1 MQNKML
7 DKLND
12 EIDVVNSNMIRVDT
26 KMKVLLKKSN
36 TCCLM
41 MVLVA
46 EFIILLALILV
57 EFLL

>member
-46 EFIILLALILV
+46 ECIILLALILV